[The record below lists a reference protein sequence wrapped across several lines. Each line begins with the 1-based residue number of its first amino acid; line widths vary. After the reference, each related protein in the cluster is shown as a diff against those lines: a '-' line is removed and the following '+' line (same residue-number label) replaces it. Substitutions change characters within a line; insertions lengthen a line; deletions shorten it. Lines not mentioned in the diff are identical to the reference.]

1 MLFTDSANKA
11 VLKNKCKLT
20 YVMLKWRVWS
30 QNELSA
36 IFDIF
41 KVRALSYNTK

>member
-1 MLFTDSANKA
+1 MVIMMSKMMMCVC
-11 VLKNKCKLT
+11 VLLHA
-20 YVMLKWRVWS
+20 YMYIWRVLS

-41 KVRALSYNTK
+41 KVRASSYNTK